1 MVLARFDEIV
11 RGAPI
16 PRCKAWRL
24 PGPELSFCGGVWWVG
39 VEGMLSTIKSV
50 LGLPRAGR

>member
-1 MVLARFDEIV
+1 MVLARFDGIV

-24 PGPELSFCGGVWWVG
+24 PGPELSFC
-39 VEGMLSTIKSV
+39 VEVCWMVLEGSPAGLAGV
-50 LGLPRAGR
+50 LGT